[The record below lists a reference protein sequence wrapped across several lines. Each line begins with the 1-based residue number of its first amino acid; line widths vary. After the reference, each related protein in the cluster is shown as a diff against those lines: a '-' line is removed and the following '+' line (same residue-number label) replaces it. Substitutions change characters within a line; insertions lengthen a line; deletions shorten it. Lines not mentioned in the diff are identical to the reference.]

1 LSANVM
7 SSGLFARLRQCAERY
22 RELEVQSADPD
33 LHSQPGRLTSLLREM
48 GALRSKVETYDRWT
62 ALVERQAAAQTMLE
76 EESDAE
82 MLSLARD
89 ELAEVELEQQTM
101 IADVRRQVA
110 DDDPNRGRDV
120 LIEVRAGAGGDEAS
134 LFVADLVRLYGKFCE
149 SHKVKVE
156 VLSSSAT
163 EVGGYKEIVL
173 SMSGAQAWD
182 LLRFESGGH
191 RVQRVPETESQGR
204 IHTSA
209 ATVAVLPEADEVD
222 VTIVDADLRIDTYR
236 ASGPGGQNVNK
247 TSSAVRITHMPTG
260 TVVQCQD
267 DSSQHK
273 NKAQALR
280 MLRTRLKDLADQ
292 LAHEN
297 QAAERRVQIGSG
309 DRSERI
315 RTYNYPQNRV
325 TDHRI
330 KTNYSL
336 ERVLLGR
343 LDEIVEDLRER
354 DLEMKLAA
362 LGEGVT

>member
-1 LSANVM
+1 VT

-22 RELEVQSADPD
+22 RELEAQSADPE
-33 LHSQPGRLTSLLREM
+33 LHKHPGRLTSLLREM

-62 ALVERQAAAQTMLE
+62 ALVEREQAARVMLA
-76 EESDAE
+76 EESDAD
-82 MLSLARD
+82 MISLARE
-89 ELAEVELEQQTM
+89 ELAEVEGEQQAM
-101 IADVRRQVA
+101 VAEVRRQVA

-120 LIEVRAGAGGDEAS
+120 LVEVRAGAGGDEAS
-134 LFVADLVRLYGKFCE
+134 LFAADLVRLYSKFCE
-149 SHKVKVE
+149 SHKIKVE
-156 VLSSSAT
+156 LLSSNAS
-163 EVGGYKEIVL
+163 EVGGYKEVVL
-173 SMSGAQAWD
+173 SMSGPQAWD

-222 VTIVDADLRIDTYR
+222 VTMLDNDLRIDTYR

-247 TSSAVRITHMPTG
+247 TSSAVRITHIPTG

-292 LAHEN
+292 AAHES

-336 ERVLLGR
+336 EQVLLGR
-343 LDEIVEDLRER
+343 LDEIVDDLRER